1 MEPTHRPL
9 VFATVL
15 ELDIV
20 GLLGTG
26 HGVDARGALEVA
38 KEELEPF
45 EVTKVLNDPKA
56 WAVYVSRRL
65 MSASCAA

>member
-45 EVTKVLNDPKA
+45 EVSFLCRRWICLPHDPIGPVLVPVD
-56 WAVYVSRRL
+56 R
-65 MSASCAA
+65 